1 MQLRRTPQFAGW
13 LKELG
18 DMRAKQK
25 IFVRIDRLEC
35 GNAGDVT
42 PVGGGVSEMRIN
54 YGPGYRV
61 YFRQR
66 GEAATLLWGGIKDT
80 QAADI
85 AKAKALDQEWE
96 D

>member
-1 MQLRRTPQFAGW
+1 MHLRRTPQFDRW

-18 DMRAKQK
+18 DMRARAKVL
-25 IFVRIDRLEC
+25 VRVERLEC
-35 GNAGDVT
+35 GNAGDVA
-42 PVGGGVSEMRIN
+42 PVGEGVSEMRIQ

-61 YFRQR
+61 YLRQR

-85 AKAKALDQEWE
+85 AKAKALAREWE